1 VAWQLDRDGDP
12 PLVDAAIAKLFLSET
27 SQRCFR
33 DAIQM
38 HGGNGFTTEY
48 HVERSL
54 RDSMISTIGGGTS
67 EVQRGIIARSIL
79 DLGF

>member
-1 VAWQLDRDGDP
+1 VAKTF
-12 PLVDAAIAKLFLSET
+12 VSEA
-27 SQRCFR
+27 SQKVSR
-33 DAIQM
+33 DAIQI

-54 RDSMISTIGGGTS
+54 RDAMLGTIGGGTS
-67 EVQRGIIARSIL
+67 EVQRSIIARSIL